1 MRDFLKIPK
10 TSSFETNMKTKLLAL
25 AFALICAM
33 QISSQAQ
40 TVADAQKQAAAK
52 YPDLSRA
59 GTPLNTK
66 FVELYR
72 EASASN
78 PTLLSNPNWPVIL
91 ADKAAALI
99 VKTPSAPNITTPPAA
114 PAPKPAAP
122 AEPPPADDLPYP
134 LGNTTEAISCGDEFN
149 YHLTGVRLMRGRC
162 FVSSEVCVSCA

>member
-1 MRDFLKIPK
+1 
-10 TSSFETNMKTKLLAL
+10 MKTKLLAL